1 MSNTLNTFGATR
13 WEPELEQELQRHY
26 GTEVTTLLRNMPEV
40 EKD

>member
-1 MSNTLNTFGATR
+1 MSNTLNTFGSTR
-13 WEPELEQELQRHY
+13 WEPEQELQRHY